1 MEKKELIKK
10 IEITK
15 GKMVKSII
23 LLKYLNNTYDKLLND
38 IKTNSNSIYKNE
50 IENEVLKRKINE
62 CMTKMIDEK
71 EYLYGLIL
79 EIDLLN
85 EELKNTKVLK
95 K

>member
-38 IKTNSNSIYKNE
+38 IKANSNSIYKNE

-71 EYLYGLIL
+71 EYLYGLIV
-79 EIDLLN
+79 EADLLN
-85 EELKNTKVLK
+85 EELKNIKVLK